1 MARSKRFSLNTRD
14 FIKGFF
20 LSLITAVLTAIY
32 AGIEKG
38 ELDWKLVGTTTILTA
53 LSYIIKNLAEDENGE
68 VGKITNLEED
78 DEEEPKKPVQKEIK
92 AKVDIEEPVETN
104 EVSNEDIDDIKS
116 KMMSDK

>member
-68 VGKITNLEED
+68 VGKITSLEEE
-78 DEEEPKKPVQKEIK
+78 DEEEPKNPRQKEIK
-92 AKVDIEEPVETN
+92 AKVDIE
-104 EVSNEDIDDIKS
+104 
-116 KMMSDK
+116 